1 MSVRE
6 DREVAAPPAKTL
18 AGITTAGEN
27 RGYTILDVRLKE
39 ELLLMVSPLSMRGFS
54 FGFIIT
60 ARVQP
65 RPQGSILSVDVTP
78 RLGSWALESA
88 RDELHELVR
97 EFQAV
102 LSAPKA
108 RIRAPQK
115 KRPGPRPFGFKPEL
129 LAVLWGVSSV
139 AIYGLLI
146 GGWGW
151 IPAVSGVMGAFMLS
165 TVRLETWWLRAVSVA
180 AVASLPFG
188 LLGLIARRLATVT
201 AYWRDSLQ
209 A

>member
-27 RGYTILDVRLKE
+27 RGYTTLDVRPQEK
-39 ELLLMVSPLSMRGFS
+39 LLLMVSPLSMRGFS
-54 FGFIIT
+54 LGFIIT

-65 RPQGSILSVDVTP
+65 QAQGSLLSVDVTP

-88 RDELHELVR
+88 RDELLDLVR

-102 LSAPKA
+102 LAAPKA

-115 KRPGPRPFGFKPEL
+115 KNPGSRPFGYKPEL
-129 LAVLWGVSSV
+129 LAVLWGLSSL
-139 AIYGLLI
+139 AGYGLLI

-151 IPAVSGVMGAFMLS
+151 VPAVLGVMGAFMLS
-165 TVRLETWWLRAVSVA
+165 SVRVEPWWVRAVSVA

-188 LLGLIARRLATVT
+188 LLGLIARRLATATV
-201 AYWRDSLQ
+201 YWKNSLEP
-209 A
+209 